1 MTEPIETVIIRVR
14 QNFEVLGGLN
24 PIEIRISDNSIIRI
38 LKKYKNVV
46 YKIIP
51 LGLLFPATIK
61 SDTEEIFVLAKNLNG
76 VKKCILNYKTFDI
89 IGVIDLN
96 KMRNW
101 KEIKGQS
108 VWTNI
113 QFKNHKEIN
122 QSSHLCFPFITK
134 SFNDLTSFSIYLQ
147 DSSNEKINFESNEK
161 KVSIFNFQI
170 EIFLSLVDNL

>member
-1 MTEPIETVIIRVR
+1 MSEPIETVIIRA
-14 QNFEVLGGLN
+14 QQSFEVVGGLN
-24 PIEIRISDNSIIRI
+24 PIQIEINDDRIINI

-46 YKIIP
+46 YKIIL

-61 SDTEEIFVLAKNLNG
+61 NDTEQVFILAKNLNG

-96 KMRNW
+96 KIPNW
-101 KEIKGQS
+101 NEIKGQS
-108 VWTNI
+108 VWTNV

-134 SFNDLTSFSIYLQ
+134 SFSDLTSLIFFFNMIQ
-147 DSSNEKINFESNEK
+147 IK
-161 KVSIFNFQI
+161 KYNLNQMKRKWVFLIFK
-170 EIFLSLVDNL
+170 

>member
-1 MTEPIETVIIRVR
+1 M
-14 QNFEVLGGLN
+14 
-24 PIEIRISDNSIIRI
+24 
-38 LKKYKNVV
+38 

-61 SDTEEIFVLAKNLNG
+61 NDTKEIFVLAKNLNG
-76 VKKCILNYKTFDI
+76 VKKCILNYKTCDI

-96 KMRNW
+96 KIPNW

-113 QFKNHKEIN
+113 QFKNRKEIN

-147 DSSNEKINFESNEK
+147 DISNEKINFESNEK

>member
-1 MTEPIETVIIRVR
+1 M
-14 QNFEVLGGLN
+14 
-24 PIEIRISDNSIIRI
+24 
-38 LKKYKNVV
+38 

-61 SDTEEIFVLAKNLNG
+61 NDTKEIFVLVKNLNG
-76 VKKCILNYKTFDI
+76 VKKCILNYKTCDI

-96 KMRNW
+96 KIPNW

-134 SFNDLTSFSIYLQ
+134 SFNNLTSFSIYVQ
-147 DSSNEKINFESNEK
+147 DSSNEKIKFEANEK
-161 KVSIFNFQI
+161 KVKYF
-170 EIFLSLVDNL
+170 